1 MADVRLYAQGESM
14 SPAFWF
20 WFALCSLIALVVA
33 ARLIRNETH
42 PNLSGGIKS
51 VSFIAGILML
61 VFFILGVVYGTLFG
75 FSG

>member
-1 MADVRLYAQGESM
+1 M

-20 WFALCSLIALVVA
+20 WFALCSLIALAIA
-33 ARLIRNETH
+33 ARFIRKETH
-42 PNLSGGIKS
+42 PNLSVGIKS

-61 VFFILGVVYGTLFG
+61 VFFIIGVVYGMLFG